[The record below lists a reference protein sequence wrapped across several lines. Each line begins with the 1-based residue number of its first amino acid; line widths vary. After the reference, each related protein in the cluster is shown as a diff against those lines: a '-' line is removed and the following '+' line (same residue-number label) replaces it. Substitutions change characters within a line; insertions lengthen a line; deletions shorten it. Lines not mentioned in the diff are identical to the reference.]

1 MDRARG
7 RASPRARV
15 ARAALTPAPRTCTCT
30 RSSCPGSA
38 GAEARVSC
46 PSTSPA
52 PLAPRSPALPLAAT
66 AGRCWCKSEGRLGGS
81 GEDQSATAAGDPFAA
96 AGGLVAYAA
105 PCASR
110 HTSAARS
117 SGRRPHIGLG
127 PPRDAARPSSEPL
140 VQVQGQVEVQ
150 VQVAIGAV
158 SRTRP
163 QGTWAIRNTGP
174 PSPCLGRSKRIGTV
188 VPSLLSPIT
197 TLRTPSSRGRGRNAL
212 RLEQRAPLARARAVR
227 AGLGEPRS
235 FGASASM
242 VILSSHRT
250 GDVSLPISQ
259 PRGPEGR
266 SASSIHGGVRA
277 DARVSA
283 GRRV

>member
-1 MDRARG
+1 LPRGKLASSLLDLARTSCAIIQLPHPITG
-7 RASPRARV
+7 ALALLRV
-15 ARAALTPAPRTCTCT
+15 
-30 RSSCPGSA
+30 
-38 GAEARVSC
+38 
-46 PSTSPA
+46 PS
-52 PLAPRSPALPLAAT
+52 
-66 AGRCWCKSEGRLGGS
+66 G
-81 GEDQSATAAGDPFAA
+81 
-96 AGGLVAYAA
+96 
-105 PCASR
+105 
-110 HTSAARS
+110 HTSAAHS
-117 SGRRPHIGLG
+117 SERRPRIGFG
-127 PPRDAARPSSEPL
+127 PPRNAARPSSEPL
-140 VQVQGQVEVQ
+140 VQVRGQVFGR
-150 VQVAIGAV
+150 ASARASRAARDTGV

-197 TLRTPSSRGRGRNAL
+197 TLRTPSIRGRGRNAL
-212 RLEQRAPLARARAVR
+212 RLEQRTPLARARAVR